1 MTATPQQTASL
12 VTAPLSFEQERM
24 WLLDNLVSGNPANH
38 IGAAIELRGEL
49 NVGVLKKSLQLLT
62 VRHEILRTYFVGM
75 DGQACQV
82 INPTIEVSLQTD
94 DLQSQPVN
102 CQQQTVRE
110 LAQQLIQKAI
120 DLKQSPLWHVRLI
133 RLHETHHVMVLSM
146 HHIICDGDWSARL
159 FFEEAFT
166 IYSALRQGK
175 PSPLLPLPLQYQ
187 EFAKQQR
194 ASLTDAVLQPHLHY
208 WKEKLGQNP
217 EILQLPTDHSR
228 PAIQTYSGATE
239 LLLLDVKLLRQLT
252 RLAEQTHTSLFVLLL
267 GILKVLLYR
276 YTRQESI
283 TVGTPSAGRDLDN
296 SSKLIGYF
304 GTPLVL
310 NTTITPDMPVQ
321 DVLKQVNDTLTQAR
335 QHQDYPFQKLLQAL
349 NPERD
354 MSFPPLFQVLFEF
367 REDCL
372 QPFAAGDVQIEPL
385 DITSTSVPY
394 DLVISIKET
403 TQGLVWTFNYNSDLF
418 EASTIQRLAGHCQTI
433 ALAIVENSQQ
443 TVSKLPLLTPSEQQM
458 FMREWN
464 PISRTDYQR
473 ICIHH
478 RVEEQ
483 VRRTP
488 DIPAVQF
495 EGKTL
500 SYRQLN
506 EQANQLAHYLLKQ
519 SLQPD
524 DFVGICME
532 RSIELLVAILGTLKA
547 GAAYVPLDAAYPAD
561 RLEFMLSD
569 SNASIVL
576 TTQASLASHPQF
588 AKITHNHNT
597 ILLDATH
604 RSFAEESTDNPQTA
618 VQADH
623 LAYCIYTSGST
634 GIPKG
639 VEMAHGALSNL
650 IEWHL
655 DHWLAEVGVR
665 TLLFSPIS
673 FDVSFHEIAAAWCS
687 GGTLIQIR
695 EDIRRNAIHLL
706 DFIQANRIEKAYLP
720 FITLQQLA
728 ALVAEGRP
736 VPGCLREIIIGGE
749 PLQITQEIGTFLTR
763 TGCVLHNQY
772 GSTECLVVTAYT
784 LDASKLCRQQ
794 VPVGKPDI
802 YNTRV
807 YVLDDYLQPVPVGVT
822 GEIYADSDCLA
833 RGYHNRPELN
843 AERFIPNPFSP
854 DFSGRLYRIGDLGR
868 YLSDGNIECLG
879 RADNQVKIRGV
890 RIELGEIEQVLA
902 GHPLVR
908 ECVVMPCEDTNG
920 YRRLIG
926 YIVPATDGGTDQLT
940 SLLRHYLQQKL
951 PDPMIPSALVML
963 DKMPLTPSG
972 KVNRRQL
979 PAPDQSRPELSST
992 LIPPRSST
1000 EKQIAEVWRR
1010 ILQLHEVG
1018 IHDSFF
1024 ELGGNSLLL
1033 VQAQQQ
1039 LEKALGIRLAPV
1051 ALFQYPTI
1059 QALAQH
1065 VTAKADEK
1073 AGQHAKPIPKPASPH
1088 DHGGDAIAVIGLACR
1103 FPGADSPEAYWNNLK
1118 NGVES
1123 ITIFADHELDVHNP
1137 EWLSKPNYVRA
1148 GAPISHIDEFDA
1160 SFFGFNAREAALT
1173 DPQQRL
1179 LLECAWEA
1187 LEHAGYNSDSRQNIG
1202 SIGVYTGAAI
1212 STYLINNVAPALG
1225 FSAHQ
1230 PFLETEALQAKLSN
1244 DRNYF
1249 ATRIA
1254 YKLNLTGP
1262 ALNIQTAC
1270 STSLVT
1276 VHMACQSLLQG
1287 ECDMALAGGVSIA
1300 VPEKTGYLYRDG
1312 MINSPDGHCRAFDAQ
1327 AEGTLFGSGV
1337 GFAVLKRLSAA
1348 IADGDQIFA
1357 VIKGS
1362 AINNDGSA
1370 KVGYTA
1376 PSIDGQADVISK
1388 ALAKACFDSCSVG
1401 YVEAHGT
1408 ATKLG
1413 DPIEV
1418 AALTQAFKANT
1429 RKQTL
1434 PKQHCALGSV
1444 KTNVGHL
1451 DEAAGIAS
1459 FIKTVLSL
1467 HHKQIP
1473 PTLHFQT
1480 PNPQIDFA
1488 NSPFYVNTQLTAW
1501 DNSQQ
1506 ETPRRA
1512 GVSAFGMGGTNCH
1525 ILLEE
1530 APDRQPVRNQLER
1543 SHHILA
1549 LSADTAQ
1556 ALQAL
1561 VVKYQ
1566 DYLNDSPSGQLA
1578 DLCFTANTGRKHFPY
1593 RMAVVADSLAAL
1605 TTRLRDWQGHA
1616 GKPSASPVKQI
1627 AFLFTGQG
1635 SQYANMGRTLYDTQ
1649 PVFREVLNQC
1659 DSLLQAY
1666 LDKPLLSVLYPEDGG
1681 SLIDETAY
1689 TQPALFAIEYA
1700 LFQLWKSWGIEPDV
1714 VMGHSVGEY
1723 AAACAAGV
1731 FSLEDGLKLIAARGR
1746 LMQALPNHGAM
1757 ISVMASEAQL
1767 AEKLA
1772 AYPGAIA
1779 VAAVNGP
1786 NSIVLSGESR
1796 AIHSVTESL
1805 QADGFRCKQIKTSHA
1820 FHSPLME
1827 PMLDEFTQ
1835 IAQGIRF
1842 ALPQYTLISNL
1853 TSKAIDAE
1861 ITDADYWVRH
1871 IRQPVRFAD
1880 SVRHIEQ
1887 MGDVGTFVEI
1897 GPQAVLLGMAQ
1908 QCVSQSPTH
1917 WLPSLRLGE
1926 NNWETLL
1933 GSLKTLY
1940 LHKAPIN
1947 WSGVD
1952 QAYRRYRLSLPTY
1965 PFQRQSYWV
1974 KATGNSVPRS
1984 CQMPQGIAKPANGLF
1999 YQISWIA
2006 KAIEDNGIT
2015 SIAGQTFLI
2024 LADQQS
2030 SLGHALAVQLEC
2042 LQAECVLAY
2051 QGSRFEQQGNTR
2063 FMLSPSH
2070 PDDFRQLLA
2079 AIPRPDGIVNCWSL
2093 DGKEENLDTVILN
2106 SCGSTLHLV
2115 QALANMPNRRSP
2127 PRLYLVTQ
2135 GAQGIDGQAVTHV
2148 AQAPLW
2154 GFGKVIALEHP
2165 ELNCVR
2171 IDLDSVNSQ
2180 EGAAQLCRE
2189 LQYPTS
2195 EDQIAYRL
2203 QKRYVA
2209 RLESASPPQPSATP
2223 LVVREGSYLISGGLG
2238 GLGLKVA
2245 GFLIERGAKHLIL
2258 LGRNHPKLAQQDP
2271 IRRWK
2276 QQGIHIFIGQVDVA
2290 DHGRLRGVLEE
2301 ARHGFPPLRGVIHA
2315 AGLLDD
2321 GIILKQSWQR
2331 FLDVMA
2337 PKVQGSW
2344 NLHQLTQADELDF
2357 FVLFS
2362 SSSSLLGSAGQANYA
2377 AANLFLDALASYRQG
2392 RGQVGMAIDWGA
2404 WSDVGITAR
2413 LQMNAWLEEKGE
2425 GSISPDNGL
2434 LALERLLQEAS
2445 GTCQQGVMDIDWPR
2459 FLTGQLLNMPFF
2471 QNFANHA
2478 STERQAQPSNS
2489 QTISLLQTL
2498 SGLTPEA
2505 CAEQLHGHVCKCV
2518 SLILGTDRDV
2528 LEDGNE
2534 ETGFF
2539 KLGMDS
2545 LGSIELRNELQVSL
2559 SLPLPVTIAFD
2570 YPTVEAMTHFLA
2582 GEIAALG
2589 MANTSRERQPTMP
2602 SANHDPM
2609 AGTGCASSG
2618 TGKKDGLESIAEQLA
2633 RQLEF

>member
-38 IGAAIELRGEL
+38 IVEAIELHGEL
-49 NVGVLKKSLQLLT
+49 NVGVLEKSIQLLA
-62 VRHEILRTYFVGM
+62 VRHEILRTHFVEM

-82 INPTIEVSLQTD
+82 INPTIYVSLQTD
-94 DLQSQPVN
+94 DLQNQPVN
-102 CQQQTVRE
+102 SQQQKVRE

-120 DLKQSPLWHVRLI
+120 DLKQAPLWHVRLL
-133 RLHETHHVMVLSM
+133 RLHDTHHVMVLSM
-146 HHIICDGDWSARL
+146 HHIICDGDCSTSL
-159 FFEEAFT
+159 FFADAFT

-175 PSPLLPLPLQYQ
+175 PSPLLPMPMQYQ

-194 ASLTDAVLQPHLHY
+194 TSLTDAVLQPHLHY

-228 PAIQTYSGATE
+228 PAIQTYSGAAE
-239 LLLLDVKLLRQLT
+239 LLLLDMKLLRQLT
-252 RLAEQTHTSLFVLLL
+252 RLAEQTHTSLFTLLL
-267 GILKVLLYR
+267 GIFKILLYR
-276 YTRQESI
+276 HTRQESI
-283 TVGTPSAGRDLDN
+283 TVGTPSSGRDLEN
-296 SSKLIGYF
+296 ASKLIGYF

-335 QHQDYPFQKLLQAL
+335 EHQDYPFQKLLQAL

-372 QPFAAGDVQIEPL
+372 QPFAAGDMQIEPL

-394 DLVISIKET
+394 DLVLSIKET
-403 TQGLVWTFNYNSDLF
+403 TQGLVWTFTYNSDLF

-433 ALAIVENSQQ
+433 ARAIVENSQQ
-443 TVSKLPLLTPSEQQM
+443 TVGKLPLLTPSEQQM

-478 RVEEQ
+478 RVEDQ

-488 DIPAVQF
+488 DTPAVQF

-547 GAAYVPLDAAYPAD
+547 GAAYVPLDVAYPAD

-569 SNASIVL
+569 SNANIVL

-597 ILLDATH
+597 IVLDASH
-604 RSFAEESTDNPQTA
+604 RPFAAESTDNPKTA

-655 DHWLAEVGVR
+655 DHWLAGVGVR

-736 VPGCLREIIIGGE
+736 APGCLREIIIGGE

-902 GHPLVR
+902 GHPGVR
-908 ECVVMPCEDTNG
+908 ECVVMPREDTSG
-920 YRRLIG
+920 YKRLIG

-940 SLLRHYLQQKL
+940 SLLRQYLQQKL
-951 PDPMIPSALVML
+951 PDPMIPSALVLL

-979 PAPDQSRPELSST
+979 PAPDSSRPELSNT

-1010 ILQLHEVG
+1010 ILHLNEVG

-1033 VQAQQQ
+1033 VQVQQQ
-1039 LEKALGIRLAPV
+1039 LEKSLAIQLTPV

-1059 QALAQH
+1059 KALAQH
-1065 VTAKADEK
+1065 IGARMDDSAR
-1073 AGQHAKPIPKPASPH
+1073 QQPKPILKLA
-1088 DHGGDAIAVIGLACR
+1088 DQQGHGNDAVAVIGLACR
-1103 FPGADSPEAYWNNLK
+1103 FPGADNPHEFWDNLK

-1123 ITIFADHELDVHNP
+1123 IRIFAGDELDIQNP
-1137 EWLSKPNYVRA
+1137 EWLGSPNYVRA
-1148 GAPISHIDEFDA
+1148 GAPINNIDEFDA
-1160 SFFGFNAREAALT
+1160 NFFGFNAREAALT

-1187 LEHAGYNSDSRQNIG
+1187 LEHAGYTTDSKRNAG
-1202 SIGVYTGAAI
+1202 SVGVYTGAAI

-1225 FSAHQ
+1225 FSAHH
-1230 PFLETEALQAKLSN
+1230 PFLESEALQAKLSN

-1262 ALNIQTAC
+1262 ALTIQTAC

-1276 VHMACQSLLQG
+1276 VHIACQSLLQG
-1287 ECDMALAGGVSIA
+1287 ECDMALAGGASIV
-1300 VPEKTGYLYRDG
+1300 VPQKTGYLHRDG

-1327 AEGTLFGSGV
+1327 AEGTLFGSGA

-1370 KVGYTA
+1370 KVGYSA
-1376 PSIDGQADVISK
+1376 PSIDGQADVINK
-1388 ALAKACFDSCSVG
+1388 AFAKAGFDSASVSF
-1401 YVEAHGT
+1401 VEAHGT

-1418 AALTQAFKANT
+1418 TALTQAFKANT
-1429 RKQTL
+1429 RAQML
-1434 PKQHCALGSV
+1434 PRQHCALGSV

-1451 DEAAGIAS
+1451 DEASGIAS

-1480 PNPQIDFA
+1480 PNPQIDFG
-1488 NSPFYVNTQLTAW
+1488 NSPFYVNTHLLNW
-1501 DNSQQ
+1501 DNARQ

-1525 ILLEE
+1525 VLLEE
-1530 APDRQPVRNQLER
+1530 SPDTPPASNPIDRT
-1543 SHHILA
+1543 HHILT
-1549 LSADTAQ
+1549 LSADTPQ
-1556 ALQAL
+1556 ALQDL
-1561 VVKYQ
+1561 VAKYQ
-1566 DYLNDSPSGQLA
+1566 DYLNDNPLVPLA
-1578 DLCFTANTGRKHFPY
+1578 DICFTANAGRRHFPC
-1593 RMAVVADSLAAL
+1593 RMAAVADSFHTLQAHL
-1605 TTRLRDWQGHA
+1605 QGWQGLA
-1616 GKPSASPVKQI
+1616 NTANALNKNPVNKI

-1635 SQYANMGRTLYDTQ
+1635 SQHVNMGRGLYETQ
-1649 PVFREVLNQC
+1649 PVFRDALNLC
-1659 DSLLQAY
+1659 DSLLRRH
-1666 LDKPLLSVLYPEDGG
+1666 LDKPLLSILYPEDGESG
-1681 SLIDETAY
+1681 IHETAY
-1689 TQPALFAIEYA
+1689 TQPGLFAIEYA
-1700 LFQLWKSWGIEPDV
+1700 LFQLWKSWGVEPDV
-1714 VMGHSVGEY
+1714 VLGHSVGEY
-1723 AAACAAGV
+1723 TAACVAGV
-1731 FSLEDGLKLIAARGR
+1731 FGLEDGLKLIAARGR
-1746 LMQALPNHGAM
+1746 LMQALPNNGAM
-1757 ISVMASEAQL
+1757 VSVMATEAQL

-1772 AYPGAIA
+1772 AHPVDIAIA
-1779 VAAVNGP
+1779 AINGP
-1786 NSIVLSGESR
+1786 NSMVLSGESGSIR
-1796 AIHSVTESL
+1796 SVSESL
-1805 QADGFRCKQIKTSHA
+1805 QAEGFNCKPLKVSHA

-1827 PMLDEFTQ
+1827 PMLDEFAQ
-1835 IAQGIRF
+1835 IAQSIPF
-1842 ALPQYTLISNL
+1842 ALPRYTLISNV
-1853 TSKAIDAE
+1853 TSKPIEAE
-1861 ITDADYWVRH
+1861 ITHADYWARH

-1880 SVRHIEQ
+1880 SVRLIEQ
-1887 MGDVGTFVEI
+1887 MGDVGAFVEI

-1908 QCVSQSPTH
+1908 HCIPKFPAH
-1917 WLPSLRLGE
+1917 WLPSLKPGE

-1933 GSLKTLY
+1933 GSLRTLY
-1940 LHKAPIN
+1940 LHKASID
-1947 WSGVD
+1947 WLGFD
-1952 QAYRRYRLSLPTY
+1952 QAYRRRRQPLPTY
-1965 PFQRQSYWV
+1965 PFQRQPHWL
-1974 KATGNSVPRS
+1974 KASRDDRPRS
-1984 CQMPQGIAKPANGLF
+1984 GHKPEGMAEPNYTLF
-1999 YQISWIA
+1999 YGVKWIPQ
-2006 KAIEDNGIT
+2006 AIEDNGIV
-2015 SIAGQTFLI
+2015 SMAGKTFLI
-2024 LADQQS
+2024 LADARPD
-2030 SLGHALAVQLEC
+2030 SLGEALAAQLESQ
-2042 LQAECVLAY
+2042 QACCALACR
-2051 QGSRFEQQGNTR
+2051 GSRFERQENLR
-2063 FMLSPSH
+2063 FRLSPSR

-2079 AIPRPDGIVNCWSL
+2079 AMPKLDGVVNCWGL
-2093 DGKEENLDTVILN
+2093 DGTEQDLDTVILN
-2106 SCGSTLHLV
+2106 GCGSTLHLV
-2115 QALANMPNRRSP
+2115 QALANMPKRRSP
-2127 PRLYLVTQ
+2127 PSLYLVTQ
-2135 GAQGIDGQAVTHV
+2135 GAQAINGQAVTYP

-2154 GFGKVIALEHP
+2154 GLGKVIALEHP
-2165 ELNCVR
+2165 ELHCVK
-2171 IDLDSVNSQ
+2171 IDLDSANLQ
-2180 EGAAQLCRE
+2180 DGAALLCSE
-2189 LQYPTS
+2189 LRHLS
-2195 EDQIAYRL
+2195 NEDQIAYRL
-2203 QKRYVA
+2203 QQRHVA
-2209 RLESASPPQPSATP
+2209 RLESASPPPSLKP
-2223 LVVREGSYLISGGLG
+2223 LKVREGSYLISGGLG
-2238 GLGLKVA
+2238 DLGFKLA

-2258 LGRNHPKLAQQDP
+2258 LGRNQPKQAQHGQ
-2271 IRRWK
+2271 IQQWK
-2276 QQGIHIFIGQVDVA
+2276 QQGIAIFLGQVDIA
-2290 DHGRLRGVLEE
+2290 DQDRLTLALDE
-2301 ARHGFPPLRGVIHA
+2301 ARQGFPPLRGVIHA

-2321 GIILKQSWQR
+2321 GIILKQNWQR
-2331 FLDVMA
+2331 FLQVMA
-2337 PKVQGSW
+2337 PKVQGGW
-2344 NLHQLTQADELDF
+2344 NLHQLTLNDELDF

-2362 SSSSLLGSAGQANYA
+2362 SSSSLLGSAGQSNYA

-2392 RGQVGMAIDWGA
+2392 MGQKGLAINWGA
-2404 WSDVGITAR
+2404 WSDIGITAR

-2425 GSISPDNGL
+2425 GSLTPQQGL
-2434 LALERLLQEAS
+2434 LALERLMQEAS
-2445 GTCQQGVMDIDWPR
+2445 GICQWGVMTIDWSKY
-2459 FLTGQLLNMPFF
+2459 LTGQLIDTPFF
-2471 QNFANHA
+2471 QGFIKHA
-2478 STERQAQPSNS
+2478 QPERQVRSDNS
-2489 QTISLLQTL
+2489 QTLSLAKTL
-2498 SGLTPEA
+2498 SRLTPEA
-2505 CAEQLHGHVCKCV
+2505 CAEQLRGHVCKCV
-2518 SLILGTDRDV
+2518 SLILGVAMDV
-2528 LEDGNE
+2528 LEDDHE

-2545 LGSIELRNELQVSL
+2545 LTSIELRNELQASL

-2570 YPTVEAMTHFLA
+2570 YPTVGAMTRFLA
-2582 GEIAALG
+2582 DEISAQAPPIATDKQKAEIER
-2589 MANTSRERQPTMP
+2589 ANADDGSKT
-2602 SANHDPM
+2602 
-2609 AGTGCASSG
+2609 
-2618 TGKKDGLESIAEQLA
+2618 GLESIAEQLA
-2633 RQLEF
+2633 RQLGL